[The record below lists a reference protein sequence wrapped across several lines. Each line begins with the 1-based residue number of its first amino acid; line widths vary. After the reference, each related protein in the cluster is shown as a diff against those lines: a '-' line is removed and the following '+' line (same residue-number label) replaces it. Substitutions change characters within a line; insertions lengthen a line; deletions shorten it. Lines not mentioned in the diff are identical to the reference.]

1 MSPEALIYSRDAN
14 LSTAL
19 SIALRR
25 LKLAPVCAARVGAAL
40 NLLRSRK
47 FPAVVV
53 DCQEKDIATDMLE
66 LCRNT
71 GSNKSSVVFA
81 LTEENETGIN
91 WRANF
96 AVKRPNTDLDLR
108 AFTVTLRA
116 AEGMIHQDFRH
127 YRRIPISSYAV
138 LNNDEHSLQLAT
150 INLSG
155 GGMCVMGE
163 ILGWNKEHTVQLT
176 NPKTGLSFKAN
187 SYLVWS
193 RNGRSGIQF
202 RFMTNSAKESLATWL
217 DAH

>member
-14 LSTAL
+14 LSSAL
-19 SIALRR
+19 SVALRR
-25 LKLAPVCAARVGAAL
+25 LKLGPVCAVRVGAAL

-47 FPAVVV
+47 FPAVVI
-53 DCQEKDIATDMLE
+53 DCQEKDIATDLLE
-66 LCRNT
+66 LCRKT

-81 LTEENETGIN
+81 LTDGSESGIN

-96 AVKRPNTDLDLR
+96 AVKRPTTDLDLR

-138 LNNDEHSLQLAT
+138 LNNDEHRMQVAT
-150 INLSG
+150 VNLSG

-163 ILGWNKEHTVQLT
+163 ILGWNKEHVVQLT
-176 NPKTGLSFKAN
+176 NPKTGLSFKAT

-202 RFMTNSAKESLATWL
+202 RFMTNAAKESLASWL